1 MTSET
6 KRTPSAYNIF
16 MREEIGRLQKSH
28 PDLDHKER
36 FKMAAGN
43 WSKKKAKNQSDD
55 ATEDEE

>member
-1 MTSET
+1 MTSKTE
-6 KRTPSAYNIF
+6 RTLSAYNIF
-16 MREEIGRLQKSH
+16 MRDEIARLQKSH
-28 PDLDHKER
+28 PDLNHQER